1 MTRVRTG
8 PTRACFTVAMRRLLL
23 PALVPAL
30 TLALSVG
37 LTGCGGDD
45 EPGPSGSTSTAAA
58 PEETDAAEPAPPP
71 AAGSADDVIA
81 EVTEVAPEL
90 ESFYRG
96 GPYPRS
102 VEDAVASLDAAGVSL
117 LPGHEVGGYTYDEDA
132 VEFVLCLQDDDGAWA
147 SYDTA
152 PMGVRDSGTSGGC
165 PS

>member
-1 MTRVRTG
+1 
-8 PTRACFTVAMRRLLL
+8 MRRLLL

-45 EPGPSGSTSTAAA
+45 EPGSSEVTPAFE
-58 PEETDAAEPAPPP
+58 PPQRTDAPDPASSGAE
-71 AAGSADDVIA
+71 GSADDVID

-132 VEFVLCLQDDDGAWA
+132 VEFVLCLEDEDGAWA

-152 PMGVRDSGTSGGC
+152 PMGVRDSGTSDGC